1 MAVIVADPAN
11 CRFHRLRLEGRFL
24 GTPLG
29 LPCLQHLQSML
40 EPQQSFVER
49 CAVSRQRHNCRLQG
63 RQTTSQLQVMVELRA
78 RTQALELMRGA
89 WSQTPFHSL
98 RFLHQ
103 QPYASF
109 LHSELLLPYPPLVLL
124 LVSFAVGSQDSS
136 EFLALNAGFAVA
148 DHYFHAFPPLKATTG
163 ACLERRWVLQVSEKC
178 LGESRKGTAQGE
190 GGRRGR

>member
-1 MAVIVADPAN
+1 MAVIVADPAK
-11 CRFHRLRLEGRFL
+11 CRFHRPRLEGRFL
-24 GTPLG
+24 GTPLA

-49 CAVSRQRHNCRLQG
+49 CAVSRQRHNCCLQG
-63 RQTTSQLQVMVELRA
+63 RQTTSQLQV
-78 RTQALELMRGA
+78 TQALELMRGA

-109 LHSELLLPYPPLVLL
+109 FHSELLLPYPPLVLL

-148 DHYFHAFPPLKATTG
+148 DHYFHAFPPLNATTG
-163 ACLERRWVLQVSEKC
+163 ACLERRRVLQVSKKC